1 MPHLSADVPTVPFAT
16 WQLLGWLGWPLAYL
30 MGVPPADCELVGR
43 LLGLKTAANEF
54 VAYSELSLAIREGRV
69 SERAVVIASY
79 ALCGFAN
86 LGSCGLMVGALSSMA
101 PKSRAALAAEVLRAM
116 LAGTLACF
124 ATACIASAVYDED
137 AEHGAGPANVDF
149 SSEACGLIAAAG
161 AAANATTNLTSR

>member
-1 MPHLSADVPTVPFAT
+1 MRAWPPPARLSADVAGAPLAT

-43 LLGLKTAANEF
+43 LLGLKTASNEF
-54 VAYSELSLAIREGRV
+54 VAYSELSRAMREGRV

-86 LGSCGLMVGALSSMA
+86 LGSCGLMVGALSTMA
-101 PKSRAALAAEVLRAM
+101 PKSRATLAAEVLRAM

-124 ATACIASAVYDED
+124 ATACVAASIYELEPA
-137 AEHGAGPANVDF
+137 AATGGAG
-149 SSEACGLIAAAG
+149 GLNATG
-161 AAANATTNLTSR
+161 AAAC

>member
-1 MPHLSADVPTVPFAT
+1 M
-16 WQLLGWLGWPLAYL
+16 
-30 MGVPPADCELVGR
+30 
-43 LLGLKTAANEF
+43 
-54 VAYSELSLAIREGRV
+54 AYSELSLAIREGRV

-124 ATACIASAVYDED
+124 ATACVAASIYEPAV
-137 AEHGAGPANVDF
+137 ATG
-149 SSEACGLIAAAG
+149 GLNGNATG
-161 AAANATTNLTSR
+161 AAAC

>member
-124 ATACIASAVYDED
+124 ATACVAASIYEPAV
-137 AEHGAGPANVDF
+137 ATG
-149 SSEACGLIAAAG
+149 GLNGNATG
-161 AAANATTNLTSR
+161 AAAC